1 MRVTASII
9 TGFAVAGLATGLG
22 AQQPK
27 AQSQGKAPD
36 ADHERCIMVNGR
48 SECRWFGEADSV
60 MRNRAVIGVSLSP
73 TGTARD
79 TLGVFVSRVTP
90 KGPAENAGIVEGDR
104 IVSINGV
111 DLRVNSADAGDSYAA
126 DLPSRRLS
134 REVNNLKP
142 GSVISLRV
150 NSGGRIRDVQVTA
163 GRASDFRE
171 SGALLGLLDGA
182 RAGGVFRS
190 MPDFESMRVPLERL
204 RTEMPKIRMQEFDL
218 PRRLEGLSA
227 PRVRI
232 ESMPRIRTEGMPRV
246 WVDGMPGI
254 RVQTMPG
261 LRDGEGRIRI
271 YTPRKDGE
279 YRTYIITPDGEL
291 KLDNS
296 DKSKQER
303 EKIEKS
309 KK

>member
-22 AQQPK
+22 AQVRV
-27 AQSQGKAPD
+27 QSMGKAPD
-36 ADHERCIMVNGR
+36 PDRENCTTSNGR
-48 SECRWFGEADSV
+48 TECRWFGAADSA

-111 DLRVNSADAGDSYAA
+111 DLRVNAADAGDSYAA
-126 DLPSRRLS
+126 GLPSRRLT
-134 REVNNLKP
+134 REVGNLKP
-142 GSVISLRV
+142 GSVINLRV
-150 NSGGRIRDVQVTA
+150 NSGGRVRDVQLTA

-171 SGALLGLLDGA
+171 GSGFLGLLDGA
-182 RAGGVFRS
+182 AAGGAFRS
-190 MPDFESMRVPLERL
+190 MPDFENMRGPLERL
-204 RTEMPKIRMQEFDL
+204 RTEMPRTRIESIPRMRTE
-218 PRRLEGLSA
+218 SA
-227 PRVRI
+227 PRLRI
-232 ESMPRIRTEGMPRV
+232 ESNPRI

-254 RVQTMPG
+254 RVQTVPG
-261 LRDGEGRIRI
+261 MRDGEGRIRV
-271 YTPRKDGE
+271 YTRGNDE
-279 YRTYIITPDGEL
+279 YRTYIVTPDGEL

-296 DKSKQER
+296 ARSSQER
-303 EKIEKS
+303 EKVEKKS

>member
-9 TGFAVAGLATGLG
+9 AGFAIAGLATGLG

-27 AQSQGKAPD
+27 VQSQAKAPD
-36 ADHERCIMVNGR
+36 DDHERCVTFNGR
-48 SECRWFGEADSV
+48 SECRWFGDADSIA
-60 MRNRAVIGVSLSP
+60 RNRAVIGVSLSP

-111 DLRVNSADAGDSYAA
+111 DLRVNAADAGDSYAA
-126 DLPSRRLS
+126 GLPSRRLT

-142 GSVISLRV
+142 GSIVNLRV
-150 NSGGRIRDVQVTA
+150 NSGGRVRDVRVTA

-171 SGALLGLLDGA
+171 AGSFRLLDGV
-182 RAGGVFRS
+182 GTGVFRS
-190 MPDFESMRVPLERL
+190 IPDLEAVRVPLERL
-204 RTEMPKIRMQEFDL
+204 RTEMPRIRTQDFDEL
-218 PRRLEGLSA
+218 RGRLEA
-227 PRVRI
+227 IPRMRI

-296 DKSKQER
+296 DKTKQDR
-303 EKIEKS
+303 EKIEKKS